1 MFRRQ
6 TFRYVFYYIFLVF
19 IHEQSDEKLLI
30 FGTCLLQRLYY
41 LNSIPEIE
49 DGYEGERKDAMMK
62 IDSLTSIVKMFELKT
77 KNFQDQSKLMLL
89 FFQQ

>member
-1 MFRRQ
+1 MLKNNWYSETCF
-6 TFRYVFYYIFLVF
+6 
-19 IHEQSDEKLLI
+19 
-30 FGTCLLQRLYY
+30 CLLQILYY

-77 KNFQDQSKLMLL
+77 KNFQDQSKFML
-89 FFQQ
+89 FYA

>member
-1 MFRRQ
+1 MALEN
-6 TFRYVFYYIFLVF
+6 YIQFTNKIL
-19 IHEQSDEKLLI
+19 KNYWYLK
-30 FGTCLLQRLYY
+30 TCLLQILYY

-77 KNFQDQSKLMLL
+77 KNFQDQSKFML
-89 FFQQ
+89 FYA